1 LLFSTKGWEMCAEIR
16 AMCGPRGKAGASL
29 GRFFLVLLLLFLL
42 PVLIA
47 MGSPPKKAEAGGA
60 IAAVP
65 SITQIDP
72 DSASMDGGCR

>member
-1 LLFSTKGWEMCAEIR
+1 
-16 AMCGPRGKAGASL
+16 MCGSWGKAGASL
-29 GRFFLVLLLLFLL
+29 GRFLLILLLSFLL